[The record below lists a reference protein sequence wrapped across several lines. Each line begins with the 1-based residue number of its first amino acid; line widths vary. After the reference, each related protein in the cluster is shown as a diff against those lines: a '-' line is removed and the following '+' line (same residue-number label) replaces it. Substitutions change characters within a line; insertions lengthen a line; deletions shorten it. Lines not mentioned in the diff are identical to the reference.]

1 VWLVT
6 DQLPRQLLRPQAV
19 AGEETGHG
27 RQGSLL
33 GSAGTRG
40 QTCDVDSDGMPG
52 GVLDGT
58 RGEIVGDG
66 WEGLGLGHGPSL
78 ARRIIL
84 IGSSLGRVSPKSG
97 DDGA

>member
-1 VWLVT
+1 MAGCSSRRRAERRAWVWLVT

-52 GVLDGT
+52 GSST
-58 RGEIVGDG
+58 
-66 WEGLGLGHGPSL
+66 GHGG
-78 ARRIIL
+78 R
-84 IGSSLGRVSPKSG
+84 SSGMAGRVSVSVTG
-97 DDGA
+97 LALLEGSFS